1 MDKYTKSDDL
11 LRMNLQYFAEDPED
25 DPADPPADPEGGD
38 PKDPDVILPA
48 SQSELDSVI
57 NKSVQAALKNAKKE
71 FDDKLEKEKEKA
83 RTNAKDYANMTE
95 EQKKEADLQAR
106 IDELEAKE
114 KELNDKE
121 LLTNIKVDLQ
131 EKELPASFA
140 EMLLTLQDN
149 EKIKESIDIIKQQ
162 WDEQIAE
169 AIKASARQKNPK
181 DSTRNYG
188 KPSEGG
194 SKKELFDK
202 GRKI

>member
-25 DPADPPADPEGGD
+25 DPVDPPADPEGGD

-71 FDDKLEKEKEKA
+71 FDEKLEKEKEKA

-106 IDELEAKE
+106 IDKLEAKE